1 MESVVARQVA
11 LALES
16 RRDGRGGIDEL
27 QSSWERLAEAVET
40 MAEQAD
46 QVRVAVNRLPQTNPE
61 HSAAVR
67 AAERLLADD
76 LPVMRRE
83 LRAAAERV
91 ASVRRRIGRDTVNIG
106 VIGSS
111 KAGKSTLLRAITDL
125 PESVIP
131 SSKDNPTTASRSR
144 IHHEPGPGRAVLN
157 LRTWASFREQYL
169 VPLHAVAGLPEAP
182 STPEAFRAYR
192 YPTQNEVT
200 GASGGKGVTNVTA
213 VPYLNKLY
221 QAQSSL
227 ASYLPLLQSGT
238 ETLVEPLG
246 KLRPYVAYPRDETD
260 TNRPYHAV
268 QDIFVHC
275 SFPEVDVVG
284 LGLVDL
290 PGAGEAGLDVD
301 RQFLSDLRDDVDL
314 LLQVKK
320 PDTNSAFF
328 TAADHATLNLA
339 ESARGDVPL
348 RDFVVAVLNRDERLD
363 PDLWANAVDKTETAT
378 RVHGVQVLLCN
389 ASNAGKVR
397 SDLLPAVLTLLGE
410 RLAGMDA
417 AAVAGARA
425 RARQA
430 AHRAN
435 SLGDSLLDAF
445 GALHGMV
452 PGGQLQFRG
461 PAMALRLD
469 LAGDLAKVV
478 DDYDARLKRGEGSPE
493 TITAVATAVAEARDW
508 IKKGFGRGS
517 LQTWLAEQHN
527 PSIAFPERQREQQF
541 AIARAEL
548 ARVFAKVDGSLDA
561 SVGNMWDAVTTAL
574 RGRLKDAAVPPCT
587 PENAGE
593 ALRELLGHLS
603 RGDQPTLH
611 RAVSDLVDIRANYG
625 SVFLR
630 VCQPIIAQVRISH
643 ADGGLRNAAAAMH
656 AVAGLVEEPA
666 PAVAET
672 PWWQQVDSPANHR
685 GPRSRP
691 WSTAATSAAAPGS
704 APGPSTPAASAS
716 SPALANGVA
725 DTADRR
731 ARELAEE
738 LDGLLT
744 EVVGLL
750 EQALRQ
756 EAVAMTAV
764 LDAAVNHFQDRATL
778 TPGVE
783 NEYET
788 LPDPIRR
795 RIWPELFDGPG
806 PAAAA
811 ALARAEEAVHAARAA
826 AGRGTRR
833 PSPQPDE
840 HDRPV
845 AHAGQVCARD
855 AEPADGVQRRRAA
868 GDGDQV
874 HGRPA

>member
-16 RRDGRGGIDEL
+16 RRNGRGGIDSL

-46 QVRVAVNRLPQTNPE
+46 QVRIAVNRLPQPNPE

-76 LPVMRRE
+76 LPAMRRE

-91 ASVRRRIGRDTVNIG
+91 ASVRRRIRRDTVNIG

-111 KAGKSTLLRAITDL
+111 KAGKSTLLRAVTDL

-157 LRTWASFREQYL
+157 LRTWTSFREQYL

-192 YPTQNEVT
+192 YPAQNEALGVA
-200 GASGGKGVTNVTA
+200 GQKGVTEVTA
-213 VPYLNKLY
+213 QPYLNKLRE
-221 QAQSSL
+221 AQSSL

-238 ETLVEPLG
+238 DSLVESLG
-246 KLRPYVAYPRDETD
+246 KLRPYVAYPAHETD

-268 QDIFVHC
+268 QDIFVYC

-290 PGAGEAGLDVD
+290 PGAGEAGLDID
-301 RQFLSDLRDDVDL
+301 RQFLRDLRDDVDL

-320 PDTNSAFF
+320 PDSNSAFF

-348 RDFVVAVLNRDERLD
+348 RDFVVAVLNRDTNLD
-363 PDLWANAVDKTETAT
+363 PRSWANAVDKTETAT

-389 ASNAGKVR
+389 AVDAGKVR

-430 AHRAN
+430 AQRAR
-435 SLGDSLLDAF
+435 SLGDSLLAAF

-452 PGGQLQFRG
+452 PGGQLQFRA
-461 PAMALRLD
+461 PAMALRLK
-469 LAGDLAKVV
+469 LTGDLATIV
-478 DDYDARLKRGEGSPE
+478 DDYDARLKRGEGSSE
-493 TITAVATAVAEARDW
+493 TITEVSAAVAEARDW

-517 LQTWLAEQHN
+517 LETWLAEQHE
-527 PSIAFPERQREQQF
+527 PSIAYPERQREEQF

-548 ARVFAKVDGSLDA
+548 ARIFARVDGSLNA
-561 SVGNMWDAVTTAL
+561 SVGKMWDAVTTAL
-574 RGRLKDAAVPPCT
+574 RSRLTDAAVPPCT
-587 PENAGE
+587 PETAGE
-593 ALRELLGHLS
+593 ALRDLLGHLN
-603 RGDQPTLH
+603 RGDQPTLC
-611 RAVSDLVDIRANYG
+611 RAVSDLADIRANYG

-630 VCQPIIAQVRISH
+630 VCQPIIAQVRISY
-643 ADGGLRNAAAAMH
+643 ANGRLQQAAAAMH
-656 AVAGLVEEPA
+656 AAADVVEEVA

-672 PWWQQVDSPANHR
+672 PWWQLIDGPANHS
-685 GPRSRP
+685 GPAPRP
-691 WSTAATSAAAPGS
+691 WTAGAAPTP
-704 APGPSTPAASAS
+704 APSTPARSAP
-716 SPALANGVA
+716 SPTNGVE

-731 ARELAEE
+731 ARDLAEE

-750 EQALRQ
+750 ELALRR

-811 ALARAEEAVHAARAA
+811 ALARAEEAVQAARAA
-826 AGRGTRR
+826 A
-833 PSPQPDE
+833 
-840 HDRPV
+840 
-845 AHAGQVCARD
+845 D
-855 AEPADGVQRRRAA
+855 AVG
-868 GDGDQV
+868 
-874 HGRPA
+874 GRPQDTTVPAAL